1 MNAPL
6 PTLRKRSKS
15 MMDIVM
21 KVIFVG
27 GALGLGLMLLIV
39 GVREFILQR
48 QTLSGVVPIEAVI
61 VSAEVIKSVSA
72 DSDPRLMRSTST
84 TSFSPEVKFRYTID
98 GKGYE
103 SDMLRPTVIVR
114 GYASD
119 DAAREEIAAFVPGSV
134 VQAFVNPE
142 LPSRGFLIAE
152 RSSAPV
158 VFMIVGAV
166 LMPIAGVLFKFL

>member
-1 MNAPL
+1 
-6 PTLRKRSKS
+6 

-39 GVREFILQR
+39 GVREFLLQKR
-48 QTLSGVVPIEAVI
+48 TLQSVTTVEALI
-61 VSAEVIKSVSA
+61 VAAEVKTSVSP
-72 DSDPRLMRSTST
+72 DNDPRPLRSTST
-84 TSFSPEVKFRYTID
+84 TSYSPEVTFRYSVA
-98 GKGYE
+98 GHSYE
-103 SDMLRPTVIVR
+103 SQMLRPTVIVR
-114 GYASD
+114 GYTSHE
-119 DAAREEIAAFVPGSV
+119 DAQQEIAAFVPGSI

-158 VFMIVGAV
+158 IFIVVGT
-166 LMPIAGVLFKFL
+166 LLIPIAALLFKFI